1 MVYQKMLEFYKVAY
15 EMLSRKGAKLI
26 IKMVLETDRLPSIV
40 SEFLR
45 YSDTLRN
52 LIQKATWEI
61 MEDIKSMLYDYE
73 SKDSYLLLES

>member
-1 MVYQKMLEFYKVAY
+1 MLEFYKVAY
-15 EMLSRKGAKLI
+15 EMLSRKGAKLV

-73 SKDSYLLLES
+73 SKDALTYS

>member
-1 MVYQKMLEFYKVAY
+1 MLEFYKVAY

>member
-15 EMLSRKGAKLI
+15 EMLSRKGANLI

-73 SKDSYLLLES
+73 SKGSLTYS